1 MVLTVTDSGVGISE
15 DVRRHAFEPFFT
27 TKAPG
32 KGTGLGLATCYGIV
46 KQHGGDIVLH
56 SEVGQ
61 GTSVKVYLPQAQGS
75 TVAQLP
81 RPDDEPLPRGSETVL
96 LVEDEAP
103 VRALAARMLRSHGYT
118 ILEAANGTEALE
130 LAASQAS
137 AGLTLLLTDLMMP
150 QIDGFELALK
160 LQGQLPAL
168 RVLLMSGSIDHEM
181 TVGELPTQD
190 HAFIQKP
197 FTTASLVRKVR
208 EVIDA

>member
-1 MVLTVTDSGVGISE
+1 
-15 DVRRHAFEPFFT
+15 VRRHAFEPFFT

-75 TVAQLP
+75 TMMQLP

-150 QIDGFELALK
+150 QIDGIELALK
-160 LQGQLPAL
+160 LRGQLPAL

-181 TVGELPTQD
+181 AVGGLSAQD

-197 FTTASLVRKVR
+197 FTTATLVRKVR